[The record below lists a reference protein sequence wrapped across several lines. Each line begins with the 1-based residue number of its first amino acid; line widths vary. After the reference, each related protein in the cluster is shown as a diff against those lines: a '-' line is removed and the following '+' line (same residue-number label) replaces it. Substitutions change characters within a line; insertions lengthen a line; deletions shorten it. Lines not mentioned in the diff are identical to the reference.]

1 MSSTNFPL
9 RLTVNTL
16 VLLLLLKFYFLVAIQ
31 NKLSY
36 LYLLSYIQDA
46 FLFMVNYCLFVY
58 CFSRVKVL
66 RPVGFLFFVLFF
78 IPISALTF
86 TYTFFLLDLYHFPMN
101 IFSIS
106 ADSFLFFLTYF
117 ASPVSIAAFFAIY
130 AVLFSFSYYIPK
142 HLAYSNLIKP
152 ACLLLTFLFLPTSV
166 RPGINPILY
175 SLQEQVYAYLHADT
189 NILPLVKPD
198 DAKFHAQDFS
208 FSNKAFDTIPLVKM
222 NYNRIVVMV
231 MEGLNYDT
239 FIGQSEKNP
248 DSFLNRFRHQIKS
261 FTNYHTLNIDSFTSL
276 IAMLNSIFVPY
287 SSHTSKEH
295 FDFTDKRNNLV
306 RFFNQNNFTT
316 FFITP
321 LGTQQAYFVPDLD
334 EWKTKMFMEGMDTV
348 TQFKCITSMKIE
360 NSCEDLTLLQNLVD
374 TLAAYPKIFAFN
386 EMVYGHVNEWT
397 EKKGMDVIEYYNQY
411 FNLFIKKLSEKNLLD
426 STLVL
431 IVSDHGPKEDALNI
445 ANYHIPLLA
454 FATNMDTTANDL
466 FASHLDF
473 KNIVLELTT
482 DTPQTFE
489 QKPFFTYG
497 NSVEVVYGF
506 IQPDGGHVFINNRL
520 RKTSGN
526 LPNNEEV
533 YQLNKDFQQYLHY
546 FASLKKESNQR

>member
-1 MSSTNFPL
+1 MRANFPL

-16 VLLLLLKFYFLVAIQ
+16 VLLLLLKFYFFIAIQ
-31 NKLSY
+31 NKLGY

-46 FLFMVNYCLFVY
+46 FLFMVNYLLFVY
-58 CFSRVKVL
+58 CVRPVKVL
-66 RPVGFLFFVLFF
+66 RTVGFLFFVLFF

-106 ADSFLFFLTYF
+106 ADSFLFFLKYF
-117 ASPVSIAAFFAIY
+117 ASPLIIVVFFAIY
-130 AVLFSFSYYIPK
+130 AVLFSISYFIPK
-142 HLAYSNLIKP
+142 HLAFANLIKP

-166 RPGINPILY
+166 KPGINPILY
-175 SLQEQVYAYLHADT
+175 SLQEQVYAYLHADI
-189 NILPLVKPD
+189 NILPLVEPD
-198 DAKFHAQDFS
+198 AVNFQQQDFS
-208 FSNKAFDTIPLVKM
+208 FSNKAFDTIPLVNM
-222 NYNRIVVMV
+222 NYNRIVVLV

-239 FIGQSEKNP
+239 FIGRSEKDP

-287 SSHTSKEH
+287 SSHTSKEN
-295 FDFTDKRNNLV
+295 FDFTDKQNNLV

-334 EWKTKMFMEGMDTV
+334 EWKSKMFMEGMDTV

-360 NSCEDLTLLQNLVD
+360 NSCEDLTLLQNFVD

-397 EKKGMDVIEYYNQY
+397 EKKGMDVIDYYNQY
-411 FNLFIKKLSEKNLLD
+411 FNLFIIKLSEKNLLD

-431 IVSDHGPKEDALNI
+431 IVSDHGPKEDANNP
-445 ANYHIPLLA
+445 ANYHIPMLA
-454 FATNMDTTANDL
+454 FAQNMDTSTNNT

-473 KNIVLELTT
+473 KNIVLELATN
-482 DTPQTFE
+482 TPQTFE
-489 QKPFFTYG
+489 QSPFFTYG
-497 NSVEVVYGF
+497 NSVELVYGK
-506 IQPDGGHVFINNRL
+506 IYPDGKHVFINNRL
-520 RKTSGN
+520 RKTNDN
-526 LPNNEEV
+526 LPDKKEV

-546 FASLKKESNQR
+546 FAWLRNKTNQR